1 MLKRF
6 AAGMVIAALAGA
18 AAAQQMYRWLD
29 ENGRTHVTDT
39 PPPPGAK
46 VVQTTKPGA
55 SANTGD
61 EKDKDKDKS
70 NVQQPFV
77 LARAMKEYPV
87 TLYTSPNCTDPCRA
101 ARALLNKRGVPFK
114 EVQVWE
120 EEGNAELKNLTGSTQ
135 VPALKVG
142 SSVQSGYEPTAYTSL
157 LDTAGYPR
165 EGVLPAGQQADPGR
179 PEGYVPPE
187 ERDKPKA
194 APVKPEAQ
202 APQGPYSPGAK
213 PQRAQPRTQTK

>member
-6 AAGMVIAALAGA
+6 AAGMVIAALAGS

-46 VVQTTKPGA
+46 VVQTTKPAAGSAVESGKEKEKPGA
-55 SANTGD
+55 Q
-61 EKDKDKDKS
+61 
-70 NVQQPFV
+70 VPFV

-101 ARALLNKRGVPFK
+101 ARDLLNKRGVPFK

-120 EEGNAELKNLTGSTQ
+120 EDSNAELKGLTGSSR

-157 LDTAGYPR
+157 LDSAGYPR
-165 EGVLPAGQQADPGR
+165 EGVLPAGQQAAPGR
-179 PEGYVPPE
+179 PEGYLPPE

-202 APQGPYSPGAK
+202 APQGPYAPGAK
-213 PQRAQPRTQTK
+213 PQRSQPRTQPQ